1 MWRARKHK
9 RIGLT
14 ASLLKAARNALD
26 ETRQIEVTRQRIRVR
41 QLASAL
47 NGFTIAQ
54 LSDIHHSAFVEADYI
69 AHAVSLVNQLA
80 PDLIVLTG
88 DYVSHSRSY
97 ISGCAEVLGDLRA
110 RAGVYAVVG
119 NHDLWT
125 SASAIETAFRKR
137 GIEMLRNTHTRV
149 RTGGDEFTL
158 IGIDDL
164 TLGED
169 DLQAAVRGVG
179 GKHPKVLLSHN
190 PNIIWQAAEAQ
201 IDLVLSGHTHG
212 GQINLPSWR
221 RRARRFWPYLR
232 GHGQLGQTQIYV
244 NRGLGTVIVPVRF
257 KCPPE
262 ITLIELKP

>member
-1 MWRARKHK
+1 MWQARKHK
-9 RIGLT
+9 RVGLT
-14 ASLLKAARNALD
+14 AGLLQAARNALD
-26 ETRQIEVTRQRIRVR
+26 ETRRIEIVRQRIRVNN
-41 QLASAL
+41 LPSAL
-47 NGFTIAQ
+47 DGFTIAH

-69 AHAVSLVNQLA
+69 AHAVSLVNRLH

-97 ISGCAEVLGDLRA
+97 ISGCAEALGDLHA
-110 RAGVYAVVG
+110 CSGVYAVLG
-119 NHDLWT
+119 NHDFWT
-125 SASAIETAFRKR
+125 SASAVETAFRQR
-137 GIEMLRNTHTRV
+137 GIELLRNTHTHV
-149 RTGGDEFTL
+149 GKGGDSLTL
-158 IGIDDL
+158 VGIDDL

-169 DLQAAVRGVG
+169 DLQAAVRGVN
-179 GKHPKVLLSHN
+179 GKHPKLLLSHN
-190 PNIIWQAAEAQ
+190 PNIIWQAAEAH

-262 ITLIELKP
+262 ITVIELNS